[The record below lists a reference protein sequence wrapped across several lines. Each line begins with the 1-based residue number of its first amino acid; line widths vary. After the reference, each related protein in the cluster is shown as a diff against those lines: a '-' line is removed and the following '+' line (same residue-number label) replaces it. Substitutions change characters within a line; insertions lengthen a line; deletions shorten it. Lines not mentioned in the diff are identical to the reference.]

1 MLPPIVVDRGFE
13 SRLGQTKDYNIS
25 ICCLTAKHAA
35 LRRKVKDWLARN
47 QDNVSEWANMS
58 IRRIKME
65 GHKVMTKAHL
75 AYAWLFSDCYVFSVT
90 FHLYCTIEVSI
101 LTYNQYDV
109 HSKYKI
115 DLDKLKKIWKITM
128 DWRWKS
134 NNQPLFYHNR
144 WQEHH
149 YSTVLILSKYSW
161 DIINIINILW
171 IFLSNSVNSFTYYY
185 IWLMFTTYGSN
196 C

>member
-1 MLPPIVVDRGFE
+1 ME
-13 SRLGQTKDYNIS
+13 SHRKHITITRLGQTKDYNIS
-25 ICCLTAKHAA
+25 ICCLSAKHAA

-101 LTYNQYDV
+101 LTYNQHHV

-115 DLDKLKKIWKITM
+115 DLNKLKNFEKLL
-128 DWRWKS
+128 S
-134 NNQPLFYHNR
+134 SLCAPPFLFVVSTC
-144 WQEHH
+144 WLTPTH
-149 YSTVLILSKYSW
+149 YPDSEPT
-161 DIINIINILW
+161 NLW
-171 IFLSNSVNSFTYYY
+171 PFSLK
-185 IWLMFTTYGSN
+185 LRA
-196 C
+196 